1 MIAVEPIRPRIV
13 SVVGVIW
20 LYLGASWFLFGVVM
34 TFGAFELA
42 STLPVLSPG
51 TEWLDILPWFFASI
65 ALAGA
70 LGGTGALQLLK
81 LRDRGRRRLKSANW
95 LAAATIGLFT
105 LRVAYALSSVQDCS
119 HCSSRHLVNPALGL
133 PSLFWGSVC
142 CLPFLFM
149 VRKLDA
155 REVAF
160 AILDAERRLETEA
173 L

>member
-1 MIAVEPIRPRIV
+1 MIAIEPIRPRIV

-20 LYLGASWFLFGVVM
+20 LYLGACWFLFGVVM

-51 TEWLDILPWFFASI
+51 TEWLDILPWFFASL
-65 ALAGA
+65 AVAGA

-81 LRDRGRRRLKSANW
+81 LRDRGRRRVKSANW
-95 LAAATIGLFT
+95 LAAAAIGVFT

-119 HCSSRHLVNPALGL
+119 SCSSRHLVNPALGL
-133 PSLFWGSVC
+133 PSLFLGSVG
-142 CLPFLFM
+142 CLLFIFM
-149 VRKLDA
+149 TRKLDA

-160 AILDAERRLETEA
+160 AILDTERRLENK
-173 L
+173 